1 MSSRGLGDCGE
12 KELKGER
19 KSTEDTAEEDMN
31 HARTKINWLNDL
43 LPDRQKGDMNHARAK
58 SEQ

>member
-1 MSSRGLGDCGE
+1 MGGNGLSSRGLGGCGE
-12 KELKGER
+12 KELGGER

-31 HARTKINWLNDL
+31 HAR
-43 LPDRQKGDMNHARAK
+43 AK

>member
-1 MSSRGLGDCGE
+1 MGSRGLGGCGE

-31 HARTKINWLNDL
+31 HARAKRNWLNYQL
-43 LPDRQKGDMNHARAK
+43 SERQKK
-58 SEQ
+58 T

>member
-1 MSSRGLGDCGE
+1 MSSRGLGGWGG

-19 KSTEDTAEEDMN
+19 KSTEDTAEGDMN
-31 HARTKINWLNDL
+31 HARTKRNWLNDQ
-43 LPDRQKGDMNHARAK
+43 LPDRQKEDLNHARAK